1 MKQVICIVCIL
12 FCISLTHSFLLP
24 REFTVSKEPYGCE
37 DFGFWKMSVI
47 EKKPIEVVGKT
58 NENGLGTIA
67 GSFTP
72 RGWLILNKAKI
83 IHHIIH

>member
-1 MKQVICIVCIL
+1 
-12 FCISLTHSFLLP
+12 
-24 REFTVSKEPYGCE
+24 
-37 DFGFWKMSVI
+37 MSVI

-83 IHHIIH
+83 LHNIIH